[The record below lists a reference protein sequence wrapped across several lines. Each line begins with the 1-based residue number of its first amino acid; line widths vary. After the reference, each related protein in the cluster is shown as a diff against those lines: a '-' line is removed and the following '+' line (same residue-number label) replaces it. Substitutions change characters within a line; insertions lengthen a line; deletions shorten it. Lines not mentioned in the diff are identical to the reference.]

1 MYTTKRWI
9 AVKARANDSCLKIVK
24 DDLHKVVH
32 CVTTSDPYGPR
43 CKRGYLRP
51 IGQARVKHCGN
62 RAYTELISAKGARC
76 SLRLPTSLLSKETLS
91 WGREFFVQITQNFA
105 KKTRTFGLVTRRT
118 RRSSGRELRTRPQNL
133 DHYRL
138 VTSLHNFL
146 RTASHRPHFLLVL

>member
-9 AVKARANDSCLKIVK
+9 AVKARVNDSCLKIVK
-24 DDLHKVVH
+24 DDLHKVAH

-43 CKRGYLRP
+43 CRRGYLRP

-62 RAYTELISAKGARC
+62 RAYTQLISAKGARC

-91 WGREFFVQITQNFA
+91 WGREFFVQITQNLV

-118 RRSSGRELRTRPQNL
+118 QRECTKTISKLGHYSKTRL
-133 DHYRL
+133 FEDSIKRY
-138 VTSLHNFL
+138 
-146 RTASHRPHFLLVL
+146 HRWIRKT